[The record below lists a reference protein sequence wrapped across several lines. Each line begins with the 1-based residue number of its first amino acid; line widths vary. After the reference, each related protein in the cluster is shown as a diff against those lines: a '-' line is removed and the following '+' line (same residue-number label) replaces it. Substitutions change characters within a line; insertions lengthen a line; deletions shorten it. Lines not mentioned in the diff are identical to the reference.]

1 MAENQVGQKGAV
13 LLRLLSQN
21 NSQPKG
27 GAAQP
32 STDFRVSVSCD
43 IEYVVLAFSLKVPP
57 HLRYGS
63 RLIMWSGLI
72 ALFLVSCEDEKSAP
86 AASSGAAPLSKVQ
99 TTKIIRRAFS
109 DRVEA
114 LGTVRALEAI
124 DLTSSVTD
132 RVLEIFFDDGDHAKK
147 GELLVR
153 LEDSAEIAALEA
165 ARSSLTEQE
174 REIDRL
180 EGLVEKGAVSEVRL
194 QEYETKRDIAARL
207 VEEAQAQIDDRN
219 IRAPFDGVLGFRQVS
234 PGALV
239 MPGDLIATF
248 DALDPIKLDFTV
260 PETFLSSLENGL
272 QIVAITEA
280 YPREDFSGKVVQI
293 DTRVNP
299 VTRSITARAEIP
311 NSDKRLRPGMLMTT
325 VLENNPKS
333 SVSVPERSLVSV
345 QSTHFVF
352 VLDEKVSPPTVTRTS
367 VELGRR
373 QPGYIEIRDGLEEG
387 AVVVTD
393 GLVGLVD
400 GAGVKVTGEFKGPA
414 EPYQPSDQ

>member
-1 MAENQVGQKGAV
+1 MAQ
-13 LLRLLSQN
+13 R
-21 NSQPKG
+21 
-27 GAAQP
+27 
-32 STDFRVSVSCD
+32 STVFRVSVSCE
-43 IEYVVLAFSLKVPP
+43 IRSVVLALDLKTLD
-57 HLRYGS
+57 HIRIRS
-63 RLIMWSGLI
+63 RLILLSGLI
-72 ALFLVSCEDEKSAP
+72 AIFLVSCSEEKTAP
-86 AASSGAAPLSKVQ
+86 AAAPAAAPLSKVQ
-99 TTKIIRRAFS
+99 TTKVSRREFS

-132 RVLEIFFDDGDHAKK
+132 RIAEMFFEDGDSAKK
-147 GELLVR
+147 GDLLVR
-153 LEDSAEIAALEA
+153 LEDAAERAAFEA
-165 ARSSLTEQE
+165 ARSTLTEQE
-174 REIDRL
+174 REIERL
-180 EGLVEKGAVSEVRL
+180 RGLVANGAVSQVRL
-194 QEYETKRDIAARL
+194 QEYETQQEIAARR

-219 IRAPFDGVLGFRQVS
+219 IRAPFDGVLGFRRVS

-239 MPGDLIATF
+239 EPGDLIATF
-248 DALDPIKLDFTV
+248 DVLDPIKLDFTV

-272 QIVAITEA
+272 QIVANTEA
-280 YPREDFSGKVVQI
+280 YPDEDFSGKVVQL

-311 NSDKRLRPGMLMTT
+311 NADKRLRPGMLMTT
-325 VLENNPKS
+325 VLENNPKN

-352 VLDEKVSPPTVTRTS
+352 VLDETVSPPTVTRTP
-367 VELGRR
+367 VVLGRR
-373 QPGYIEIRDGLEEG
+373 QPGYIEILEGIEDG

-393 GLVGLVD
+393 GLIGLVD

>member
-1 MAENQVGQKGAV
+1 MAQ
-13 LLRLLSQN
+13 R
-21 NSQPKG
+21 
-27 GAAQP
+27 
-32 STDFRVSVSCD
+32 STVFRVSVSCE
-43 IEYVVLAFSLKVPP
+43 IRSVVLALDLKTLD
-57 HLRYGS
+57 HIRIRS
-63 RLIMWSGLI
+63 RLILLSGLI
-72 ALFLVSCEDEKSAP
+72 AIFLVSCSEEKPAP
-86 AASSGAAPLSKVQ
+86 AAAPAAAPLSKVQ
-99 TTKIIRRAFS
+99 TTKVSRREFS

-132 RVLEIFFDDGDHAKK
+132 RIAEMFFEDGDSAKK
-147 GELLVR
+147 GDLLVR
-153 LEDSAEIAALEA
+153 LEDAAERAAFEA
-165 ARSSLTEQE
+165 AKSTLTEQE
-174 REIDRL
+174 REIERL
-180 EGLVEKGAVSEVRL
+180 RGLVANGAVSQVRL
-194 QEYETKRDIAARL
+194 QEYETQQEIAARR

-219 IRAPFDGVLGFRQVS
+219 IRAPFDGVLGFRRVS

-239 MPGDLIATF
+239 EPGDLIATF
-248 DALDPIKLDFTV
+248 DVLDPIKLDFTV

-272 QIVAITEA
+272 QIVANTEA
-280 YPREDFSGKVVQI
+280 YPDEDFSGKVVQL

-311 NSDKRLRPGMLMTT
+311 NADKRLRPGMLMTT
-325 VLENNPKS
+325 VLENNPKN

-352 VLDEKVSPPTVTRTS
+352 VLDETVSPPTVTRTP
-367 VELGRR
+367 VVLGRR
-373 QPGYIEIRDGLEEG
+373 QPGYIEILEGIEDG

-393 GLVGLVD
+393 GLIGLVD